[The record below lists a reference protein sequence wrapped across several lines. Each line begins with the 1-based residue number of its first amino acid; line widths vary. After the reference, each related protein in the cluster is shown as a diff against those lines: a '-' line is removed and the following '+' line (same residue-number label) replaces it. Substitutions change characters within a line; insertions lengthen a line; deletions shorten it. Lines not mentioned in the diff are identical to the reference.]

1 MKKIEQIACKKCSI
15 INPLYTSICEN
26 CGAFLRERVV
36 NIDLFKTTGQLIEDT
51 RLAFKQIL
59 FAENKNFIIF
69 ITIFLAIK
77 NLILAR
83 FFSVPELGVEGVR
96 ISFVVSYLITLAF
109 TLVLFGGFA
118 AIQKFLY
125 NQLHINVRYK
135 DIYALDIYSFIPL
148 ILSLIF
154 IFPVELVVLGGD
166 IFSNNP
172 NPFQIKPTVA
182 YILGGFEILLFVW
195 SILLLTK
202 SMILIT
208 GKYIF
213 PITLANLFL
222 VALIFLYFFSAKII
236 F

>member
-1 MKKIEQIACKKCSI
+1 MKKIDQIACKKCAT

-26 CGAFLRERVV
+26 CGAFLRERIV
-36 NIDLFKTTGQLIEDT
+36 NIDLFKTIGQLIENT
-51 RLAFKQIL
+51 SLAFKQIL

-77 NLILAR
+77 NLLLAR

-96 ISFVVSYLITLAF
+96 ISFIVSYLIMLDFTFILFGAF
-109 TLVLFGGFA
+109 T
-118 AIQKFLY
+118 AIQKLLFK
-125 NQLHINVRYK
+125 QLNIEIRYK
-135 DIYALDIYSFIPL
+135 DIYTLNIYSFIPL

-182 YILGGFEILLFVW
+182 YILGGFEVILFVW
-195 SILLLTK
+195 SIVLLTK
-202 SMILIT
+202 SIIFIT
-208 GKYIF
+208 GKYILS
-213 PITLANLFL
+213 IALANLFL
-222 VALIFLYFFSAKII
+222 IALIFLYFFSAKII